1 MMREHAEKK
10 PGCRGYMDWD
20 PTEEERWGLGWVE
33 QWVCRMCGYRKAKS
47 RLYKEISTPKAGR
60 KCADINKSVHVGL
73 TQMPIG
79 PTSMRKLLMSAHV
92 PPPSRQQLQ
101 ATSSSVCEDIKA
113 ANTLDMH
120 ARREDLKNINILRGD
135 ASNVIDIEC
144 DGAYNNKLYS
154 GVGRTPF
161 QPATQCNYVVVEN
174 STNKRQ
180 VIALENINK
189 LCSKHG
195 MHTGSDPPC
204 DITSSA
210 CSSTHVMETTIGNE
224 GEWAKACLVNLKTE
238 SDLEVKHVTTDPD
251 TKAYMAAEELYALG
265 VSNTEPEHLLDT
277 RHLSDNHRKFIKGNS
292 AVLNIMPGNNKHERE
307 TTLSSFALDLS
318 KRCQS
323 ECEALHVKLKHCG
336 SNPTVPVHLQL
347 LTESIIKCYHGN
359 HSMCELHSEMCD
371 ESNSWITRSPYLPPG
386 FKIEYRESNFNVLEK
401 CIMYRLSEERFHM
414 TRLNSN
420 SQKVESVNR
429 SLRRSVPTNVTYSRN
444 FDGRSHS
451 AVHSVNNGPGES
463 MTLLM
468 EMEGC
473 PVPPGSRLAKAL
485 KTDQKSYTYNKNY
498 FKTRQAKVK
507 RLARRTKL
515 YQLHRDHKEDV
526 KYKKAQ
532 LLSEKYKIRRKTTK
546 VKKAIRTEH
555 SYAVPSSSINA
566 AETHNVVHVAQ
577 NSGGDASSVCGHC
590 S

>member
-1 MMREHAEKK
+1 MFRDHTEKS
-10 PGCRGYMDWD
+10 PGCSGYIDWD
-20 PTEEERWGLGWVE
+20 PTEEERWGLGWIE
-33 QWVCRMCGYRKAKS
+33 QWVCTKCGYRKSKS
-47 RLYKEISTPKAGR
+47 RLYKELDTGKRGR
-60 KCADINKSVHVGL
+60 KSADINRSIHIGL
-73 TQMPIG
+73 TQTPIG
-79 PTSMRKLLMSAHV
+79 PASIRKLLISAHV
-92 PPPSRQQLQ
+92 PPPSRQRLQ
-101 ATSSSVCEDIKA
+101 DTSSSVCEDIKA

-120 ARREDLKNINILRGD
+120 ARREDLKKINILRGD

-174 STNKRQ
+174 TTNRRQ
-180 VIALENINK
+180 VIAMENINK

-195 MHTGSDPPC
+195 IHTSSDPPC
-204 DITSSA
+204 DISSND

-224 GEWAKACLVNLKTE
+224 GEWAKTCLENLKTE
-238 SDLEVKHVTTDPD
+238 SDLEVKHITTDPD

-265 VSNTEPEHLLDT
+265 VSSTEPEHLLDT
-277 RHLSDNHRKFIKGNS
+277 RHLSDNHRKFMKGNT
-292 AVLNIMPGNNKHERE
+292 ALLNIMPGNNKCERE
-307 TTLSSFALDLS
+307 KNLNSFAIDLS

-323 ECEALHVKLKHCG
+323 ECEALHVKLKNTGIG
-336 SNPTVPVHLQL
+336 SNPAVRLQL
-347 LTESIIKCYHGN
+347 ITETIIQCYHGD
-359 HSMCELHSEMCD
+359 HSMCELHSAVCN
-371 ESNSWITRSPYLPPG
+371 ESSNWINRSAYLFKG
-386 FKIEYRESNFNVLEK
+386 FKIEYKDTNFKVMEK

-473 PVPPGSRLAKAL
+473 PVPPGGRLAKAL
-485 KTDQKSYTYNKNY
+485 KRDQQNYTYNKCY
-498 FKTRQAKVK
+498 FKTKQAKLK
-507 RLARRTKL
+507 RLKQRTKL
-515 YQLHRDHKEDV
+515 YQLHRDHKEDI
-526 KYKKAQ
+526 KYKSAQ
-532 LLSEKYKIRRKTTK
+532 LLREGYNQRRKATK
-546 VKKAIRTEH
+546 TKKVIRTDH
-555 SYAVPSSSINA
+555 SYATKIKGEATGSADHGFLYSGLNA
-566 AETHNVVHVAQ
+566 C
-577 NSGGDASSVCGHC
+577 SGSGHY
-590 S
+590 